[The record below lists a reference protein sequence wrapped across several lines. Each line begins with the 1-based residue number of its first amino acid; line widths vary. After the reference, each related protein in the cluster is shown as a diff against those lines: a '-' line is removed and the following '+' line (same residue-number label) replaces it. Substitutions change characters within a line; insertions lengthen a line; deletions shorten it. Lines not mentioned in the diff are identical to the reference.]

1 MLLMEDYMKQQ
12 LREEEKRRE
21 MVQKVVDT
29 HENAKEAK
37 IKMQEF
43 KAKIGTCTCTHMY
56 IQLYLTI
63 RA

>member
-43 KAKIGTCTCTHMY
+43 KAKIG
-56 IQLYLTI
+56 
-63 RA
+63 A